1 MDNLMLFIQANMTF
15 FIQSFVALFVILDAI
30 GNVPIFVGLL
40 EGFTEEDRK
49 QIIKRATIIA
59 LLTLLVVTFTGNMIF
74 MLLSI
79 QMYSFK
85 VAGGILLMI
94 IAVEMLF
101 GRKSRTETSEDIE
114 EKKHDLTV
122 TPLAIPLLTGPG
134 ALTTGIVLFDS
145 TAGNIDKMM
154 ILFISILLTFLL
166 SYIILIKSPKVFKY
180 LGKTGTKVVVRV
192 MGLLLLSIA
201 VQFMI
206 NGMSE
211 AIINLTNNPALH
223 TAIKSLVN

>member
-1 MDNLMLFIQANMTF
+1 MPVL
-15 FIQSFVALFVILDAI
+15 
-30 GNVPIFVGLL
+30 PY
-40 EGFTEEDRK
+40 
-49 QIIKRATIIA
+49 
-59 LLTLLVVTFTGNMIF
+59 LTLLVVTFTGNMIF

-154 ILFISILLTFLL
+154 ILVISILLTFLV
-166 SYIILIKSPKVFKY
+166 SYVILIKSPKVFKY

-211 AIINLTNNPALH
+211 AIINLANNPALH